1 MSEEMHQDTHAKLI
15 LEHMIKFGS
24 ITPGD
29 ALAEYGCMRLAARI
43 ADIRADGIEVETEMV
58 KAKNRF
64 GKTVK
69 YARYYLKREDQS
81 KDGREAQS

>member
-1 MSEEMHQDTHAKLI
+1 MEDMMHCDTHVKMI
-15 LEHMIKFGS
+15 LEHLIKYGS
-24 ITPGD
+24 ITQGD

-81 KDGREAQS
+81 KDGREA